1 MTDHHHASSP
11 ASPDAQRRTGASASD
26 AESPEREARPLRRD
40 RRHKMLGGV
49 CAGLGRQCDMD
60 PVIFRITLA
69 VLSATGGIGLVFYGF
84 TWLFVPYEDEE
95 ENEIRRLLTGRVDG
109 PALASVLFALVGC
122 GVFLSMLGDGGL
134 LTFGAVLSL
143 LLAGAG
149 YWSRRRDAPGPDP
162 LAVQAVADA
171 PPEAQ
176 APPIAASLPSWWR
189 EPIVKDGTFVGGT
202 GYLWGPG
209 DLGDTSD
216 QELAAALAV
225 SRGGVTDQVA
235 GRRGQTGRNKPAGPR
250 RPRSLGGVTFLLALV
265 VGSLVTG
272 LSQAGTPAVTAVQHG
287 LACALLVL
295 GAGLVTSSFLGRT
308 GAGTVFWG
316 LVTAGMLTVTAA
328 LPRDV
333 DADWIRREWRP
344 ASVADTRAG
353 YQLGLGLAR
362 LDLTDLPVTDGQT
375 VPVRV
380 EVGTGRVEVVV
391 PDDVTVRTRIDVGL
405 GDIRSPSDSGRDTGA
420 GAGLTEEY
428 TLRAVDGGKGT
439 DGDGGRDGNG
449 DGDGGDDGKAGTIE
463 LWVEVGAGNAEVT
476 RVAS

>member
-1 MTDHHHASSP
+1 MTDHHHAPSP
-11 ASPDAQRRTGASASD
+11 ASPDAQRRTGASAAD
-26 AESPEREARPLRRD
+26 EEPPEGETRPLRRD

-84 TWLFVPYEDEE
+84 AWLFLPYEDEE

-149 YWSRRRDAPGPDP
+149 YWSRRRASPGPDP
-162 LAVQAVADA
+162 LSAHAAADA

-176 APPIAASLPSWWR
+176 APPVAASLPSWWR

-202 GYLWGPG
+202 GYLWGPA
-209 DLGDTSD
+209 DLGDASD
-216 QELAAALAV
+216 RDLAAALAV
-225 SRGGVTDQVA
+225 SRGGATDAVA
-235 GRRGQTGRNKPAGPR
+235 GRGGPAGRNKPARPP
-250 RPRSLGGVTFLLALV
+250 RPRSLGGVTFLLAV
-265 VGSLVTG
+265 AVGSLVTV
-272 LSQAGTPAVTAVQHG
+272 LSETGGPAVTAVQHG

-295 GAGLVTSSFLGRT
+295 GAGMVVSSFLGRT

-316 LVTAGMLTVTAA
+316 LVTAGLLTVATA

-344 ASVADTRAG
+344 VSVADTRDG
-353 YQLGLGLAR
+353 YQLGLGMAR
-362 LDLTDLPVTDGQT
+362 LDLTDLPVKDGQT

-380 EVGTGRVEVVV
+380 NVGSGRVEVVV
-391 PDDVTVRTRIDVGL
+391 PDDVTVRARINVGL
-405 GDIRSPSDSGRDTGA
+405 GDIRSPSSPGRDTGA

-428 TLRAVDGGKGT
+428 TLRAVDGGGT
-439 DGDGGRDGNG
+439 DGDADGNE
-449 DGDGGDDGKAGTIE
+449 KEAGTIE
-463 LWVEVGAGNAEVT
+463 LRIEVGAGNAEVT